1 MAIDESPRDAE
12 AARSDETAQE
22 ARSEPPSKSEG
33 KDERKSEERSF
44 LREVPV
50 LVLIALVV
58 AIVIKTFLVQAFFI
72 PSSSMEQTLVPGDR
86 VLVNKL
92 AYRIGDIHEGDVIV
106 FKNPDQAAIPDRG
119 VVSGFFHWLGEGLG
133 FAQPPNE
140 DLIKRV
146 IGLPG
151 DTVQIRNHTVF
162 VNGKPL
168 SEPYLT
174 AAAKASMNPYGP
186 VTVPSGDVFV
196 LGDNRGDSADSRV
209 IGFIPEKNVIGR
221 AFVIIW
227 PPSQFGGLG

>member
-1 MAIDESPRDAE
+1 MAIDESPRSPEPAAE
-12 AARSDETAQE
+12 VGEEKAQ
-22 ARSEPPSKSEG
+22 G
-33 KDERKSEERSF
+33 EEKEQDRSF

-58 AIVIKTFLVQAFFI
+58 AILIKTFLVQAFFI

-92 AYRIGDIHEGDVIV
+92 AYRFGDIHEGDVIV
-106 FKNPDQAAIPDRG
+106 FKNPDEGAIPHRSVIG
-119 VVSGFFHWLGEGLG
+119 GFIHWFGEGLG
-133 FAQPPNE
+133 FSQPPNE

-151 DTVQIRNHTVF
+151 DTVQIKDHTVF
-162 VNGKPL
+162 VNDKPL

-174 AAAKASMNPYGP
+174 AAARASMNPYGP
-186 VTVPSGDVFV
+186 VTVPTGELFV
-196 LGDNRGDSADSRV
+196 LGDNRGDSADSRI
-209 IGFIPEKNVIGR
+209 IGFIPEKNVVGR

-227 PPSQFGGLG
+227 PPGDWGGLG